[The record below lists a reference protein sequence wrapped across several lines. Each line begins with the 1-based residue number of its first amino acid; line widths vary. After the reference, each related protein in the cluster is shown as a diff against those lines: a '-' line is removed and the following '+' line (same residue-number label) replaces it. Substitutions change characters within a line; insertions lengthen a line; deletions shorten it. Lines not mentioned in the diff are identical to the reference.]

1 MALMAGRQNDSS
13 GQEQKQGRR
22 RNIKEICNRKRRDW
36 EGYGGTSRHINR
48 EINSKNEIDKD
59 TKKGIRGEFEKV
71 K

>member
-36 EGYGGTSRHINR
+36 EGNMGM
-48 EINSKNEIDKD
+48 EKLADKL
-59 TKKGIRGEFEKV
+59 TEKLIA
-71 K
+71 KMK